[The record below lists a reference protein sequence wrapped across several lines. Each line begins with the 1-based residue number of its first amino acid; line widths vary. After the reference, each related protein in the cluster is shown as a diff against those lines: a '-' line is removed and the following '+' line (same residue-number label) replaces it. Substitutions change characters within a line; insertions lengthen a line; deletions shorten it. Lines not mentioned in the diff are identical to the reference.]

1 MGKIVFLA
9 ALYGFI
15 YTVFRGLVAD
25 TRLLQAG
32 PGRGAPGS
40 GLTRRPGS
48 KPVGGPVV
56 LHPPAGRPAPAVP
69 APVVAPVLTPP
80 PAPTPTVPAP
90 TVPAVSEPEVTIEL
104 APEPEPIVVEPEPEA
119 LGASEQQAGEPK
131 PEQELSAAQA
141 AESEPAPE
149 AEAELPVVLMPA
161 PEPVPEP
168 VSQAALV
175 VLTSPEASLVAGE
188 RIPVSDGTTIGRAD
202 TNDIVL
208 KDRFVSSHHAR
219 VIVRGDQYLLEDLGS
234 TNGTF
239 CNGVRVRGEVA
250 LQDKDRVG
258 IGTSVF
264 AFRL

>member
-1 MGKIVFLA
+1 MFLA

-15 YTVFRGLVAD
+15 YTVFRGLVDD
-25 TRLLQAG
+25 TRLLQGA

-40 GLTRRPGS
+40 GLARRPGS
-48 KPVGGPVV
+48 KPAGGPVV
-56 LHPPAGRPAPAVP
+56 LHPPTQRPAPAVLTP
-69 APVVAPVLTPP
+69 VAAPVVTPP
-80 PAPTPTVPAP
+80 PAPAPIVPLPTVPS
-90 TVPAVSEPEVTIEL
+90 VPQPEPEPTIEL
-104 APEPEPIVVEPEPEA
+104 APKSETTVPEPEAEVVGAAPQPGPAGMEVSEPEPEPEVE
-119 LGASEQQAGEPK
+119 LEP
-131 PEQELSAAQA
+131 
-141 AESEPAPE
+141 
-149 AEAELPVVLMPA
+149 PVVLMPA
-161 PEPVPEP
+161 PEPAPEP
-168 VSQAALV
+168 EPAPQAALV
-175 VLTSPEASLVAGE
+175 VLTSPEANLVAGE
-188 RIPVSDGTTIGRAD
+188 RIPLSNGTSIGRAD

-234 TNGTF
+234 TNGSF